1 MLKKSLKLNSKGCPC
16 REKKYTVPILLLAH
30 NFSDDQ
36 QHRRNAQEKTDKKNP
51 CRICMLGIQGN
62 NDKGT
67 SETWCVVA

>member
-36 QHRRNAQEKTDKKNP
+36 QHRRNAQEKTDKKKSMQDLHVRNS
-51 CRICMLGIQGN
+51 R
-62 NDKGT
+62 K
-67 SETWCVVA
+67 